1 MRNVIITFAVL
12 AALAGCG
19 WYALAGQTGT
29 HTIVL
34 TGFIEGE
41 ERIVRSE
48 VAGRVLDVQVRE
60 GDTVDPG
67 RLLVRIDRRDAAS
80 RRRQQELA
88 IAALEAEIAKAEQG
102 VALVSSQVPAAIEA
116 ARAELAQAEADAR
129 LAAINMERERNLV
142 DSKTHPKQALDDV
155 SAKLK
160 QAEAVVARQEAAL
173 KLARARAN
181 DVRVA
186 EATLAVRS
194 TQLPIE
200 QEKLHELD
208 LLLEKH
214 EVRADAAGT
223 VQAKLIN
230 AGELAQP
237 GKALISLLDEE
248 DKYVR
253 IYIPVPDLRVVH
265 VHTPVEVQLDFLP
278 ESTVHGEVEW
288 IESQAAFSPR
298 VNVTQDDR
306 VEQVYEARVRL
317 APGAARTIK
326 AGAEANVWIVPET
339 SPYAGA

>member
-1 MRNVIITFAVL
+1 MRNVCIGFTLL

-19 WYALAGQTGT
+19 WHAFADQTGSQK
-29 HTIVL
+29 IVL
-34 TGFIEGE
+34 TGFVEGQV
-41 ERIVRSE
+41 RIVRSE
-48 VAGRVLDVQVRE
+48 VEGRVLDVQVRE
-60 GDTVDPG
+60 GDTVDTG
-67 RLLVRIDRRDAAS
+67 RLLVRIDERDAAS
-80 RRRQQELA
+80 RRRQQALA
-88 IAALEAEIAKAEQG
+88 IAALETEIVKAEQG
-102 VALVSSQVPAAIEA
+102 VALVAAQVPAAIEA

-129 LAAINMERERNLV
+129 LAATNMERERKLV
-142 DSKTHPKQALDDV
+142 ASKTEPQQALDDI

-160 QAEAVVARQEAAL
+160 QAEALVARQQATLE
-173 KLARARAN
+173 LARAREN
-181 DVRVA
+181 EIRVA
-186 EATLAVRS
+186 ETTLAVRRA
-194 TQLPIE
+194 QLPIE

-214 EVRADAAGT
+214 AVCADAGGT

-237 GKALISLLDEE
+237 GKALLSLLDED

-253 IYIPVPDLRVVH
+253 IYIPVPDLRVIH

-278 ESTVHGEVEW
+278 ESKIHGEVEW
-288 IESQAAFSPR
+288 IESQASFSPR

-326 AGAEANVWIVPET
+326 AGAEASVRILPET
-339 SPYAGA
+339 GV

>member
-1 MRNVIITFAVL
+1 VRNTIIAFAL
-12 AALAGCG
+12 LTAFGGYG
-19 WYALAGQTGT
+19 WYALAGQTET
-29 HTIVL
+29 DTIVL
-34 TGFIEGE
+34 TGFVEGQ

-60 GDTVDPG
+60 GDSVDTG

-88 IAALEAEIAKAEQG
+88 IAALAAEIAKAEQG
-102 VALVSSQVPAAIEA
+102 VALVSAQVPAAIEA

-129 LAAINMERERNLV
+129 LAGTNMERERKLV
-142 DSKTHPKQALDDV
+142 ASKTEPQQALDDI

-160 QAEAVVARQEAAL
+160 QAEAMVARQQAAL
-173 KLARARAN
+173 ELAHAREN
-181 DVRVA
+181 EIRVA
-186 EATLAVRS
+186 EATLAARRA
-194 TQLPIE
+194 QLPIE

-214 EVRADAAGT
+214 EVHADAAGT

-237 GKALISLLDEE
+237 GKALIALLDEE

-253 IYIPVPDLRVVH
+253 VYIPVPDLRVIH

-278 ESTVHGEVEW
+278 ESKIRGEVEW
-288 IESQAAFSPR
+288 IESQASFSPR

-326 AGAEANVWIVPET
+326 AGAEANVRILPET
-339 SPYAGA
+339 GA

>member
-1 MRNVIITFAVL
+1 MRNVCIGFTLL

-19 WYALAGQTGT
+19 WHAFADQTGSQR
-29 HTIVL
+29 IVL
-34 TGFIEGE
+34 TGFIEGQV
-41 ERIVRSE
+41 RIVRSE
-48 VAGRVLDVQVRE
+48 VEGRVLDVQVRE
-60 GDTVDPG
+60 GDTVDTG
-67 RLLVRIDRRDAAS
+67 RLLVRIDERDAAS
-80 RRRQQELA
+80 RRRQQALA
-88 IAALEAEIAKAEQG
+88 IAALETEIVKAEQG
-102 VALVSSQVPAAIEA
+102 VALVAAQVPAAIEA

-129 LAAINMERERNLV
+129 LATTNMERERKLV
-142 DSKTHPKQALDDV
+142 ASKTEPQQALDDV

-160 QAEAVVARQEAAL
+160 QAEALVARQQATLE
-173 KLARARAN
+173 LARAREN
-181 DVRVA
+181 EIRVA
-186 EATLAVRS
+186 ETTLAVRRA
-194 TQLPIE
+194 QLPIE

-214 EVRADAAGT
+214 AVCADAGGT

-237 GKALISLLDEE
+237 GKALLSLLDED

-253 IYIPVPDLRVVH
+253 IYIPVPDLRVIH

-278 ESTVHGEVEW
+278 ESKINGEVEW
-288 IESQAAFSPR
+288 IESQASFSPR

-326 AGAEANVWIVPET
+326 AGAEASVRILPET
-339 SPYAGA
+339 GV

>member
-1 MRNVIITFAVL
+1 MRNTIIAFAL
-12 AALAGCG
+12 LTAFGGYG
-19 WYALAGQTGT
+19 WYALAGQTET
-29 HTIVL
+29 DTIVL
-34 TGFIEGE
+34 TGFVEGQ

-60 GDTVDPG
+60 GDSVDTG

-88 IAALEAEIAKAEQG
+88 IAALAAEIAKAEQG
-102 VALVSSQVPAAIEA
+102 VALVSAQVPAAIEA

-129 LAAINMERERNLV
+129 LAGTNMERERKLV
-142 DSKTHPKQALDDV
+142 ASKTEPQQALDDI

-160 QAEAVVARQEAAL
+160 QAEAMVARQQAAL
-173 KLARARAN
+173 ELAHAREN
-181 DVRVA
+181 EIRVA
-186 EATLAVRS
+186 EATLAARRA
-194 TQLPIE
+194 QLPIE

-214 EVRADAAGT
+214 EVHADAAGT

-237 GKALISLLDEE
+237 GKALIALLDEE

-253 IYIPVPDLRVVH
+253 VYIPVPDLRVIH

-278 ESTVHGEVEW
+278 ESKIRGEVEW
-288 IESQAAFSPR
+288 IESQASFSPR

-326 AGAEANVWIVPET
+326 AGAEANVRILPET
-339 SPYAGA
+339 GA

>member
-1 MRNVIITFAVL
+1 VRNTIIAFAL
-12 AALAGCG
+12 LTAFGGYG
-19 WYALAGQTGT
+19 WYALAGQTET
-29 HTIVL
+29 DTIVL
-34 TGFIEGE
+34 TGFVEGQ

-60 GDTVDPG
+60 GDSVDTG

-88 IAALEAEIAKAEQG
+88 IAALAAEIAKAEQG
-102 VALVSSQVPAAIEA
+102 VALVSAQVPAAIEA

-129 LAAINMERERNLV
+129 LAGTNMERERKLV
-142 DSKTHPKQALDDV
+142 ASKTEPQQALDDI

-160 QAEAVVARQEAAL
+160 QAEAMVARQQAAL
-173 KLARARAN
+173 ELAHAREN
-181 DVRVA
+181 EIRVA
-186 EATLAVRS
+186 EATLAARRA
-194 TQLPIE
+194 QLPIE

-214 EVRADAAGT
+214 EVHADAAGT

-237 GKALISLLDEE
+237 GKALIALLDEE

-253 IYIPVPDLRVVH
+253 VYIPVPDLRVIH

-278 ESTVHGEVEW
+278 ESKIEGEVEW
-288 IESQAAFSPR
+288 IESQASFSPR

-326 AGAEANVWIVPET
+326 AGAEANVRILPET
-339 SPYAGA
+339 GA